1 MSWGIILFDLDGT
14 LTESGPGIMKA
25 AQYALRSYGIER
37 PWQELS
43 YFVGPPLGETF
54 ADFVPA
60 SEIDGIIGK
69 FREYY
74 QRDGWLDNAPYPGV
88 REMLDTLRAAGKRLL
103 VATSKLDRLA
113 VQVLAHFDLL
123 PCFEA
128 VCGAPEG
135 NPAAAQKASI
145 VRAALARVGCS
156 DPGRAV
162 MVGDRKYD
170 ITGGHQA
177 GVTAIGVLYGYGSR
191 EELTQAGADALAET
205 PEALTKLILT
215 SNREGNHYGIF

>member
-1 MSWGIILFDLDGT
+1 MSRDIVLFDLDGT

-25 AQYALRSYGIER
+25 AQYALRAYGIEK

-43 YFVGPPLGETF
+43 YFVGPPLSETF
-54 ADFVPA
+54 AAFVPEP
-60 SEIDGIIGK
+60 EIPGIIAR

-74 QRDGWLDNAPYPGV
+74 QKDGWLDNAPYPGV
-88 REMLDTLRAAGKRLL
+88 REMLDTLRAGGKRLM

-123 PCFEA
+123 SYFEA

-135 NPAAAQKASI
+135 DPAAAQKAHI
-145 VRAALARVGCS
+145 VRATLAKADCT

-177 GVTAIGVLYGYGSR
+177 GLTAIGVLYGYGSR

-205 PEALTKLILT
+205 PEALTKLIL
-215 SNREGNHYGIF
+215 S

>member
-1 MSWGIILFDLDGT
+1 MSWDIILFDLDGT

-25 AQYALRSYGIER
+25 AQYALRAYGIEK

-43 YFVGPPLGETF
+43 CFVGPPLSETF
-54 ADFVPA
+54 AAFVEEP
-60 SEIDGIIGK
+60 EIPGIIAR

-74 QRDGWLDNAPYPGV
+74 QKDGWLDNAPYPGV
-88 REMLDTLRAAGKRLL
+88 REMLDALHAGGKRLM

-123 PCFEA
+123 SCFEA

-135 NPAAAQKASI
+135 DPAAAQKANI
-145 VRAALARVGCS
+145 VRVALTKADCTDLS
-156 DPGRAV
+156 RAV

-177 GVTAIGVLYGYGSR
+177 GLAAIGVLYGYGSR

-205 PEALTKLILT
+205 PEALTKLILP
-215 SNREGNHYGIF
+215 

>member
-1 MSWGIILFDLDGT
+1 MSRDIILFDLDGT

-25 AQYALRSYGIER
+25 AQYALRSYGIEK

-43 YFVGPPLGETF
+43 YFVGPPLSETF
-54 ADFVPA
+54 ATFVEEP
-60 SEIDGIIGK
+60 EIPGIIAR

-74 QRDGWLDNAPYPGV
+74 QKDGWLDNAPYPGV
-88 REMLDTLRAAGKRLL
+88 REMLDALRAEGKRLM

-123 PCFEA
+123 SCFEA

-135 NPAAAQKASI
+135 DPAAAQKANI
-145 VRAALARVGCS
+145 VRAALAKADCIDLS
-156 DPGRAV
+156 RAV

-177 GVTAIGVLYGYGSR
+177 GLTAIGVLYGYGSR

-205 PEALTKLILT
+205 PEVLTKLIL
-215 SNREGNHYGIF
+215 S

>member
-1 MSWGIILFDLDGT
+1 MNRDIILFDLDGT

-25 AQYALRSYGIER
+25 AQYALRAYGIEK

-43 YFVGPPLGETF
+43 YFVGPPLSETF
-54 ADFVPA
+54 AAFVPEP
-60 SEIDGIIGK
+60 EIPGIIAR

-74 QRDGWLDNAPYPGV
+74 QKDGWLDNAPYPGV
-88 REMLDTLRAAGKRLL
+88 REMLDALRAGGKRLM

-123 PCFEA
+123 SRFEA

-135 NPAAAQKASI
+135 DPAAAQKAHI
-145 VRAALARVGCS
+145 VRAALTKAGCT

-177 GVTAIGVLYGYGSR
+177 GLTAIGVLYGYGSR

-205 PEALTKLILT
+205 PEALTKLIL
-215 SNREGNHYGIF
+215 S

>member
-1 MSWGIILFDLDGT
+1 MSRDIILFDLDGT

-25 AQYALRSYGIER
+25 AQYALRAYGIEK

-43 YFVGPPLGETF
+43 YFVGPPLSETF
-54 ADFVPA
+54 AAFVPEP
-60 SEIDGIIGK
+60 EIPGIIAK

-74 QRDGWLDNAPYPGV
+74 QKDGWLDNAPYPGV
-88 REMLDTLRAAGKRLL
+88 REMLDALRAGGKRLM

-123 PCFEA
+123 SRFEA

-135 NPAAAQKASI
+135 DPAAAQKASI
-145 VRAALARVGCS
+145 VRAALAKAGCTG
-156 DPGRAV
+156 PGRAV

-170 ITGGHQA
+170 ITGGHHA
-177 GVTAIGVLYGYGSR
+177 GLAAIGVLYGYGSR

-205 PEALTKLILT
+205 PEALTKLIL
-215 SNREGNHYGIF
+215 S

>member
-1 MSWGIILFDLDGT
+1 MSRDIILFDLDGT

-25 AQYALRSYGIER
+25 AQYALRAYGIEK

-43 YFVGPPLGETF
+43 YFVGPPLSETF
-54 ADFVPA
+54 AAFVKEP
-60 SEIDGIIGK
+60 EIPGIIAR

-74 QRDGWLDNAPYPGV
+74 QKDGWLDNAPYPGV
-88 REMLDTLRAAGKRLL
+88 REMLDTLRAGGKRLM

-123 PCFEA
+123 SRFEA

-135 NPAAAQKASI
+135 DPAAAQKASI
-145 VRAALARVGCS
+145 VRAALAKVGCI

-177 GVTAIGVLYGYGSR
+177 GLAAIGVLYGYGSR

-205 PEALTKLILT
+205 PEALTKLIL
-215 SNREGNHYGIF
+215 S

>member
-1 MSWGIILFDLDGT
+1 MSRDIILFDLDGT

-25 AQYALRSYGIER
+25 AQYALRSYGIEK

-43 YFVGPPLGETF
+43 YFVGPPLSETF
-54 ADFVPA
+54 AAFVPEP
-60 SEIDGIIGK
+60 EIPGIIAK

-74 QRDGWLDNAPYPGV
+74 QKDGWLDNAPYPGV
-88 REMLDTLRAAGKRLL
+88 REMLDALRAGGKRLM

-113 VQVLAHFDLL
+113 VQVLAHFDLISR
-123 PCFEA
+123 FEA

-135 NPAAAQKASI
+135 DPAAAQKANI
-145 VRAALARVGCS
+145 VRAALAKAGCT

-170 ITGGHQA
+170 ITGGHHA
-177 GVTAIGVLYGYGSR
+177 GLAAIGVLYGYGSR

-205 PEALTKLILT
+205 PEALTKLIL
-215 SNREGNHYGIF
+215 S

>member
-1 MSWGIILFDLDGT
+1 MSWDIILFDLDGT

-25 AQYALRSYGIER
+25 AQYALRAYGIEK

-43 YFVGPPLGETF
+43 YFVGPPLSETF
-54 ADFVPA
+54 AAFVEGP
-60 SEIDGIIGK
+60 EIPGIIAK

-74 QRDGWLDNAPYPGV
+74 QKDGWLDNAPYPGV
-88 REMLDTLRAAGKRLL
+88 REMLDTLRAEGKRLM

-123 PCFEA
+123 SCFEA

-135 NPAAAQKASI
+135 DPAAAQKANI
-145 VRAALARVGCS
+145 VKAALTKADCTDLS
-156 DPGRAV
+156 RAV

-170 ITGGHQA
+170 IAGGHQA
-177 GVTAIGVLYGYGSR
+177 GLAAIGVLYGYGSR

-205 PEALTKLILT
+205 PEALTKLIL
-215 SNREGNHYGIF
+215 S

>member
-1 MSWGIILFDLDGT
+1 MSRDIILFDLDGT

-25 AQYALRSYGIER
+25 AQYALRSYGIEK

-43 YFVGPPLGETF
+43 YFVGPPLSETF
-54 ADFVPA
+54 AAFVPEP
-60 SEIDGIIGK
+60 EIPGIIAK

-74 QRDGWLDNAPYPGV
+74 QKDGWLDNAPYPGV
-88 REMLDTLRAAGKRLL
+88 REMLDALRAGGKRLM

-123 PCFEA
+123 SRFEA
-128 VCGAPEG
+128 VCGAPDG
-135 NPAAAQKASI
+135 DPAAAQKANI
-145 VRAALARVGCS
+145 VRAALAKAGCTG
-156 DPGRAV
+156 PGRAV

-170 ITGGHQA
+170 ITGGHHA
-177 GVTAIGVLYGYGSR
+177 GLAAIGVLYGYGSR

-205 PEALTKLILT
+205 PEALTKLIL
-215 SNREGNHYGIF
+215 S

>member
-1 MSWGIILFDLDGT
+1 MSRDIILFDLDGT

-25 AQYALRSYGIER
+25 AQYALRAYGIEK

-43 YFVGPPLGETF
+43 YFVGPPLSETF
-54 ADFVPA
+54 AAFVPEP
-60 SEIDGIIGK
+60 EIPGIIAK

-74 QRDGWLDNAPYPGV
+74 QKDGWLDNAPYPGV
-88 REMLDTLRAAGKRLL
+88 REMLDALRAGGKRLM

-123 PCFEA
+123 SRFEA
-128 VCGAPEG
+128 VCGAPDG
-135 NPAAAQKASI
+135 DPAAAQKASI
-145 VRAALARVGCS
+145 VRAALAKAGCTE
-156 DPGRAV
+156 PGRAV

-177 GVTAIGVLYGYGSR
+177 GLAAIGVLYGYGSR

-205 PEALTKLILT
+205 PEALTKLIL
-215 SNREGNHYGIF
+215 S

>member
-1 MSWGIILFDLDGT
+1 MSRDIILFDLDGT

-25 AQYALRSYGIER
+25 AQYALRAYGIEK

-43 YFVGPPLGETF
+43 YFVGPPLSETF
-54 ADFVPA
+54 AAFVPEP
-60 SEIDGIIGK
+60 EIPGIIAR

-74 QRDGWLDNAPYPGV
+74 QKDGWLDNAPYPGV
-88 REMLDTLRAAGKRLL
+88 REMLDALRAGGKRLM

-123 PCFEA
+123 SRFEA

-135 NPAAAQKASI
+135 DPAAAQKASI
-145 VRAALARVGCS
+145 VRAALVKAGCT

-177 GVTAIGVLYGYGSR
+177 GLTAIGVLYGYGSR

-205 PEALTKLILT
+205 PEALTKLIL
-215 SNREGNHYGIF
+215 S

>member
-1 MSWGIILFDLDGT
+1 MSRDIILFDLDGT

-25 AQYALRSYGIER
+25 AQYALRTYGIEK

-43 YFVGPPLGETF
+43 YFVGPPLSETF
-54 ADFVPA
+54 AAFVAEP
-60 SEIDGIIGK
+60 EIPGIIAK

-74 QRDGWLDNAPYPGV
+74 QKDGWLDNAPYPGV
-88 REMLDTLRAAGKRLL
+88 REMLDALRAGGKRLM

-123 PCFEA
+123 SRFEA

-135 NPAAAQKASI
+135 DPAAAQKASI
-145 VRAALARVGCS
+145 VRAALAKAGCT

-177 GVTAIGVLYGYGSR
+177 GLAAIGVLYGYGSR
-191 EELTQAGADALAET
+191 EELTQAGADALAES
-205 PEALTKLILT
+205 PEALTKLIL
-215 SNREGNHYGIF
+215 S

>member
-1 MSWGIILFDLDGT
+1 MSRDIILFDLDGT

-25 AQYALRSYGIER
+25 AQYALHSYGIEK

-43 YFVGPPLGETF
+43 YFVGPPLSETF
-54 ADFVPA
+54 AAFVPEP
-60 SEIDGIIGK
+60 EIPGIIAK

-74 QRDGWLDNAPYPGV
+74 QKDGWLDNAPYPGV
-88 REMLDTLRAAGKRLL
+88 REMLDALRAGGKRLM

-123 PCFEA
+123 SRFEA

-135 NPAAAQKASI
+135 DPAAAQKASI
-145 VRAALARVGCS
+145 VRAALAKAGCTG
-156 DPGRAV
+156 PGRAV

-177 GVTAIGVLYGYGSR
+177 GLAAIGVLYGYGSR

-205 PEALTKLILT
+205 PEALTKLIL
-215 SNREGNHYGIF
+215 S

>member
-1 MSWGIILFDLDGT
+1 MSRDIILFDLDGT

-25 AQYALRSYGIER
+25 AQYALRAYGIEK

-43 YFVGPPLGETF
+43 YFVGPPLSETF
-54 ADFVPA
+54 AAFVPEP
-60 SEIDGIIGK
+60 EIPGIIAR

-74 QRDGWLDNAPYPGV
+74 QKDGWLDNAPYPGV
-88 REMLDTLRAAGKRLL
+88 REMLDALRAGGKRLM

-123 PCFEA
+123 SRFEA
-128 VCGAPEG
+128 VCGAPDG
-135 NPAAAQKASI
+135 DPAAAQKASI
-145 VRAALARVGCS
+145 VRAALAKAGCTG
-156 DPGRAV
+156 PGRAV

-170 ITGGHQA
+170 ITGGHHA
-177 GVTAIGVLYGYGSR
+177 GLAAIGVLYGYGSR

-205 PEALTKLILT
+205 PEALTKLIL
-215 SNREGNHYGIF
+215 S

>member
-1 MSWGIILFDLDGT
+1 MSWDIVLFDLDGT

-25 AQYALRSYGIER
+25 AQYALGAYGIDR

-54 ADFVPA
+54 AAFVPEA
-60 SEIDGIIGK
+60 EIGGIIDK

-74 QRDGWLDNAPYPGV
+74 QKDGWLDNAPYPGV
-88 REMLDTLRAAGKRLL
+88 REMLETLRANGKRLM

-113 VQVLAHFDLL
+113 VQILAHFDLL
-123 PCFEA
+123 SCFEA

-135 NPAAAQKASI
+135 DPAAAQKANI
-145 VRAALARVGCS
+145 VRAALARAGCT
-156 DPGRAV
+156 DPRRAV

-170 ITGGHQA
+170 IAGGHQA
-177 GVTAIGVLYGYGSR
+177 GLTAIGVLYGYGSR
-191 EELTQAGADALAET
+191 EELTRAGADALAET

-215 SNREGNHYGIF
+215 

>member
-1 MSWGIILFDLDGT
+1 MSRDIILFDLDGT

-25 AQYALRSYGIER
+25 AQYALRAYGIEK

-43 YFVGPPLGETF
+43 YFVGPPLSETF
-54 ADFVPA
+54 AAFVAEP
-60 SEIDGIIGK
+60 EIPGIIAK

-74 QRDGWLDNAPYPGV
+74 QKDGWLDNAPYPGV
-88 REMLDTLRAAGKRLL
+88 REMLDALRAGGKRLM

-123 PCFEA
+123 SRFEA
-128 VCGAPEG
+128 VCGTPEG
-135 NPAAAQKASI
+135 DPAAAQKASI
-145 VRAALARVGCS
+145 VRAALAKAGCI

-177 GVTAIGVLYGYGSR
+177 GLATIGVLYGYGSR
-191 EELTQAGADALAET
+191 EELTQAGADALAES
-205 PEALTKLILT
+205 PEALTKLIL
-215 SNREGNHYGIF
+215 S

>member
-1 MSWGIILFDLDGT
+1 MSRDIILFDLDGT

-25 AQYALRSYGIER
+25 AQYALRTYGIEKS
-37 PWQELS
+37 WQELS
-43 YFVGPPLGETF
+43 YFVGPPLSETF
-54 ADFVPA
+54 AAFVPEP
-60 SEIDGIIGK
+60 EIPGIIAR

-74 QRDGWLDNAPYPGV
+74 QKDGWLDNAPYPGV
-88 REMLDTLRAAGKRLL
+88 REMLDALRAGGKRLM

-123 PCFEA
+123 SRFEA

-135 NPAAAQKASI
+135 DPAAAQKASI
-145 VRAALARVGCS
+145 VRAALAKAGCT

-177 GVTAIGVLYGYGSR
+177 GLAAIGVLYGYGSR
-191 EELTQAGADALAET
+191 EELTQAGADALAES
-205 PEALTKLILT
+205 PEALTKLIL
-215 SNREGNHYGIF
+215 S

>member
-1 MSWGIILFDLDGT
+1 MSRDIILFDLDGT

-25 AQYALRSYGIER
+25 AQYALRFYDIEK

-43 YFVGPPLGETF
+43 YFVGPPLSETF
-54 ADFVPA
+54 AAFVAEP
-60 SEIDGIIGK
+60 EIPGIIAK

-74 QRDGWLDNAPYPGV
+74 QKDGWLDNAPYPGV
-88 REMLDTLRAAGKRLL
+88 REMLDALRAGGKHLM

-123 PCFEA
+123 SRFEA

-135 NPAAAQKASI
+135 DPAAAQKASI
-145 VRAALARVGCS
+145 VRAALAKAGCT

-177 GVTAIGVLYGYGSR
+177 GLTAIGVLYGYGSR

-205 PEALTKLILT
+205 PEALTKLIL
-215 SNREGNHYGIF
+215 S

>member
-1 MSWGIILFDLDGT
+1 MSWDIILFDLDGT

-25 AQYALRSYGIER
+25 AQYALRSYGIEK

-43 YFVGPPLGETF
+43 YFVGPPLSETF
-54 ADFVPA
+54 AAFVEEP
-60 SEIDGIIGK
+60 EIPGIIAR

-74 QRDGWLDNAPYPGV
+74 QKDGWLDNAPYPGV
-88 REMLDTLRAAGKRLL
+88 REMLDALRAEGKRLM

-123 PCFEA
+123 SCFEA

-135 NPAAAQKASI
+135 DPAAAQKANI
-145 VRAALARVGCS
+145 VRAALAKADCTDLS
-156 DPGRAV
+156 RAV

-177 GVTAIGVLYGYGSR
+177 GLTAIGVLYGYGSR

-205 PEALTKLILT
+205 PEVLTKLIL
-215 SNREGNHYGIF
+215 S

>member
-1 MSWGIILFDLDGT
+1 MSRDIILFDLDGT

-25 AQYALRSYGIER
+25 AQYALRFYGIEK

-43 YFVGPPLGETF
+43 YFVGPPLSETF
-54 ADFVPA
+54 AAFVPEP
-60 SEIDGIIGK
+60 EIPGIIAK

-74 QRDGWLDNAPYPGV
+74 QKDGWLDNAPYPGV
-88 REMLDTLRAAGKRLL
+88 REMLDALRAGGKHLM

-123 PCFEA
+123 SRFEA
-128 VCGAPEG
+128 VCGAPE
-135 NPAAAQKASI
+135 
-145 VRAALARVGCS
+145 
-156 DPGRAV
+156 V

-177 GVTAIGVLYGYGSR
+177 GLAAIGVLYGYGSR
-191 EELTQAGADALAET
+191 EELTQAGADALAES
-205 PEALTKLILT
+205 PEALTKLIL
-215 SNREGNHYGIF
+215 S